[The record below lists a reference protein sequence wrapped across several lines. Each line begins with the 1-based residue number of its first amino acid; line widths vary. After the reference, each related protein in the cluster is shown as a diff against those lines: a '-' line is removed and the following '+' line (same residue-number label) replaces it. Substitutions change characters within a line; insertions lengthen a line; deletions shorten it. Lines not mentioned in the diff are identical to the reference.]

1 MRRRGP
7 SDPLNRHRRRFGEGC
22 RRERDRSMNMN
33 SGDQSDAAPVQEIGS
48 FDVRHLSEQ
57 QLAALGVS
65 RIAYVKPV
73 MVNGVQGF
81 AIHAADGTPMAVA
94 GDRDVAVAAVMQ
106 HEMLPVS
113 VH

>member
-1 MRRRGP
+1 
-7 SDPLNRHRRRFGEGC
+7 
-22 RRERDRSMNMN
+22 MNMN
-33 SGDQSDAAPVQEIGS
+33 SGDQSDMTAASTQDIGA

-65 RIAYVKPV
+65 HIAYVKPV
-73 MVNGVQGF
+73 VVNGALGF
-81 AIHAADGTPMAVA
+81 AIHAADGTPMAVT

-106 HEMLPVS
+106 HEMLAVS

>member
-1 MRRRGP
+1 
-7 SDPLNRHRRRFGEGC
+7 
-22 RRERDRSMNMN
+22 MNMN
-33 SGDQSDAAPVQEIGS
+33 SGDPSDAAFPANNEATA

-65 RIAYVKPV
+65 HIAYVKAV
-73 MVNGVQGF
+73 TVNGVQGF

-94 GDRDVAVAAVMQ
+94 GNREVADAAVMQ
-106 HEMLPVS
+106 HEMLPLS

>member
-1 MRRRGP
+1 
-7 SDPLNRHRRRFGEGC
+7 
-22 RRERDRSMNMN
+22 MNVN
-33 SGDQSDAAPVQEIGS
+33 SGDQSDSANTSVQEVVS

-73 MVNGVQGF
+73 IVNGVQGF

-94 GDRDVAVAAVMQ
+94 GDRDVAMAAVAQ
-106 HEMLPVS
+106 HEMLAVS